1 MRTKAGWL
9 SGAIVMVALG
19 LAFAGAPMAQTTST
33 TDVRNFEVISV
44 DGNQLIVRDEKGT
57 QEITVPD
64 DFRFT
69 VDGKKMTVSELKA
82 GMKGTAA
89 VTTTTTVKPVF
100 VTEVREGE
108 VLRASPISMTVR
120 TADGARKFTQAELD
134 TKGIR
139 IYKDGNSV
147 RLSDLKKGD
156 KLSATVIT
164 HGAPYRPV
172 GKRSAGGTRRARCC
186 GASANPDGGGDSR
199 TDASGSRHGAGRP
212 HSAESGTSRRTI
224 LRTRADVVG
233 GDRRDNCV
241 GGVLRAA
248 TQTAVIRWDRL
259 DVQSVARG
267 ADRRRGTLVAGA
279 CLELDNAELELFR
292 GRTGGVYPE
301 ILHQGVA
308 LQDVGGRDRH
318 GHDAGGHSGEVRL
331 HGT

>member
-9 SGAIVMVALG
+9 SGVIVMVALG
-19 LAFAGAPMAQTTST
+19 LAFAGASMAQTTST

-44 DGNQLIVRDEKGT
+44 DGNQLVVRDEKGT

-82 GMKGTAA
+82 GMKGTAV

-100 VTEVREGE
+100 VTELREGE

-120 TADGARKFTQAELD
+120 TADGARKFTQTELD

-164 HGAPYRPV
+164 HGAPIVLTEKEVQATLDEPEPAPTKV
-172 GKRSAGGTRRARCC
+172 ATAAPAPATTPAPSPAPSATPPASQPAEPSGQGTMWYWVIA
-186 GASANPDGGGDSR
+186 
-199 TDASGSRHGAGRP
+199 
-212 HSAESGTSRRTI
+212 
-224 LRTRADVVG
+224 
-233 GDRRDNCV
+233 
-241 GGVLRAA
+241 VLVAL
-248 TQTAVIRWDRL
+248 AVFFF
-259 DVQSVARG
+259 V
-267 ADRRRGTLVAGA
+267 RRRKQ
-279 CLELDNAELELFR
+279 
-292 GRTGGVYPE
+292 P
-301 ILHQGVA
+301 
-308 LQDVGGRDRH
+308 
-318 GHDAGGHSGEVRL
+318 
-331 HGT
+331 